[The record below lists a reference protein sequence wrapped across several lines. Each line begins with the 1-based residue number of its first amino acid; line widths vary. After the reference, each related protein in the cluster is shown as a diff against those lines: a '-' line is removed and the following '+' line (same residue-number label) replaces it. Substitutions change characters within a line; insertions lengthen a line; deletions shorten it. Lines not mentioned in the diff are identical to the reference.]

1 VGPRARLDTAVE
13 KRKIPNHPQPGIEPP
28 NPDRAARSQSLY
40 RLSYHVY
47 FYRLQLVLLSLK
59 DTINFDETRVVK
71 QAAQNFVL

>member
-1 VGPRARLDTAVE
+1 
-13 KRKIPNHPQPGIEPP
+13 
-28 NPDRAARSQSLY
+28 
-40 RLSYHVY
+40 VY